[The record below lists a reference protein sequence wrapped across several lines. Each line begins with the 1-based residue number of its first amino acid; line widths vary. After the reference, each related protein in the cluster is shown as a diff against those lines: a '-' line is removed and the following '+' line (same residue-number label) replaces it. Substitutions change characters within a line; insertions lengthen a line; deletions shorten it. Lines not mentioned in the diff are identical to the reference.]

1 MRNPDIKILIVA
13 MITTLIVFTVG
24 VVLYSLYMRINMV
37 GLILVGVLSTFAVTM
52 FSLLSIYINSIKNEK

>member
-1 MRNPDIKILIVA
+1 MREDIKILIVA

-24 VVLYSLYMRINMV
+24 VVLYSLYMRINMT

>member
-1 MRNPDIKILIVA
+1 MREDIKILIVA
-13 MITTLIVFTVG
+13 IVTALIVYTVG

-52 FSLLSIYINSIKNEK
+52 FSLLAIYINSNK